1 MKKLLIA
8 AILATAAKATGGK
21 VPDLTMFKLMTTYNA
36 YKASGAAPAYKV
48 IPEIL
53 KASKAYN
60 VSSVLIL
67 KILLVESAGKAMAV
81 NKRTADHGIMQINH
95 RTAVYLNLSKVCVL
109 DISCSIN
116 AAVAYL
122 KTIQLRKNYRH
133 CMYNIGP
140 NGLKRGKI
148 KACLSYERKLANIK
162 VLGGNYEQAKK

>member
-1 MKKLLIA
+1 MKKLLTA
-8 AILATAAKATGGK
+8 VILLMATKATGGK

-36 YKASGAAPAYKV
+36 YKALGAAPAYKV

-60 VSSVLIL
+60 VSAVLIL
-67 KILLVESAGKAMAV
+67 KILLVESAGKAAAV
-81 NKRTADHGIMQINH
+81 NKKTADHGIMQINH
-95 RTAVYLNLSKVCVL
+95 RTAKYLNLSKVCVL

-122 KTIQLRKNYRH
+122 KTMQLRKNYRH
-133 CMYNIGP
+133 CMYNVGP

-162 VLGGNYEQAKK
+162 LLGGNYEQAKK